1 VLPTEIVRTATFR
14 LTLAVAGVF
23 AVCTMV
29 LFAFIYWQTAVFE
42 TQRIGT
48 IITGEARVLAAAPLP
63 ELLHAPAGRLMD
75 GRLASGLHRL
85 TFVGLFAP
93 DGTRVAGNLHDLP
106 AGLPP
111 DGRAHRLD
119 GLHLADGTQTALAV
133 ARRLPGGQ
141 ILVVGRNIAVLVELH
156 QVVIHALLLGLI
168 PATLLA
174 LAAGAVLS
182 LRTVGRLRVLHL
194 AIERIMHGG
203 LDERLPAGGTRDDLD
218 QLTRAMN
225 RMLDE
230 IERLVGEAKSVGDN
244 IAHDLRTPLARVR
257 TRLERGRRVA
267 RTREELCDV
276 VDAAIRDLE
285 LTFGIVTALLRIGEI
300 ESGRRRAGFGKV
312 DLAEIAQEVVE
323 IYAPIAEERD
333 VALTAEAG
341 AVPLVPG
348 DRDLLIEAVANLV
361 DNAIKFTPSGG
372 AVRIEVSDS
381 PDGPALR
388 IADTGPGIPAAERE
402 LVLRRF
408 YRADR
413 SRQVPGHGLG
423 LSLVAAIVRLHD
435 FRLVAGDGPGCVF
448 TLLCASTTR

>member
-1 VLPTEIVRTATFR
+1 MLPTEIVRTATFR
-14 LTLAVAGVF
+14 LTLAVAAAF
-23 AVCTMV
+23 AVCTVV

-42 TQRIGT
+42 THRIGT
-48 IITGEARVLAAAPLP
+48 ILTGEARVLAEAPLP
-63 ELLHAPAGRLMD
+63 ELLHAPEGQLMD
-75 GRLASGLHRL
+75 GRLTSGLHRV
-85 TFVGLFAP
+85 TFIGVFAP
-93 DGTRVAGNLHDLP
+93 DGTHVAGNLHERP
-106 AGLPP
+106 TGLLA
-111 DGRAHRLD
+111 DGRAHHLD
-119 GLHLADGTQTALAV
+119 GLHLADGTETALAV
-133 ARRLPGGQ
+133 ALHLPSGQ
-141 ILVVGRNIAVLVELH
+141 TLVVGRNMAMLFELR

-168 PATLLA
+168 PAVLLA
-174 LAAGAVLS
+174 MAAGAVLS
-182 LRTVGRLRVLHL
+182 LRTVGRLRVLHQ
-194 AIERIMHGG
+194 AIERIMHRG
-203 LDERLPAGGTRDDLD
+203 LGERLPAGGTRDDLD

-276 VDAAIRDLE
+276 VDAAIEDLE

-300 ESGRRRAGFGKV
+300 ESGRRRAGFGSV
-312 DLAEIAQEVVE
+312 DLAEIALEAVE
-323 IYAPIAEERD
+323 IYTPIAEECQ
-333 VALTAEAG
+333 VSLLAETG
-341 AVPLVPG
+341 AVPWVPG
-348 DRDLLIEAVANLV
+348 DRDLLMEAVANLV
-361 DNAIKFTPSGG
+361 DNAIKFTPAGG
-372 AVRIEVSDS
+372 AVRIAVSDT

-408 YRADR
+408 YRADK

-435 FRLVAGDGPGCVF
+435 FRLTSGDGPGCVF
-448 TLLCASTTR
+448 TLLCPSASR

>member
-1 VLPTEIVRTATFR
+1 MLPTEIVRTATFR
-14 LTLAVAGVF
+14 LTLAVAAAF
-23 AVCTMV
+23 AVCAAV

-48 IITGEARVLAAAPLP
+48 ILTSEARVLAEAPLP
-63 ELLHAPAGRLMD
+63 ELFRAPEGRLLD
-75 GRLASGLHRL
+75 GRLASGLHRV
-85 TFVGLFAP
+85 TFIGVFAP
-93 DGTRVAGNLHDLP
+93 DGTYIAGNLHELP
-106 AGLPP
+106 AGLLA
-111 DGRAHRLD
+111 DGHAHRLD

-133 ARRLPGGQ
+133 ALRLPSGQ
-141 ILVVGRNIAVLVELH
+141 TLVVGRNMAVLVELH

-168 PATLLA
+168 PAVLLA

-182 LRTVGRLRVLHL
+182 LRTVGRLRVLHQ

-203 LDERLPAGGTRDDLD
+203 LGERLPAGGTRDDLD
-218 QLTRAMN
+218 QLIRAMN

-267 RTREELCDV
+267 RTREELCVV
-276 VDAAIRDLE
+276 VDAAIEDLE
-285 LTFGIVTALLRIGEI
+285 LTFGIITAILRIGEI
-300 ESGRRRAGFGKV
+300 ESGRRRAGFGSV
-312 DLAEIAQEVVE
+312 DLAEIAQEAVE

-333 VALTAEAG
+333 VSLVAQTG

-348 DRDLLIEAVANLV
+348 DRDLLMEAVANLV
-361 DNAIKFTPSGG
+361 DNAIKFTPAGG
-372 AVRIEVSDS
+372 AVRIAVSDT
-381 PDGPALR
+381 PEGPALR
-388 IADTGPGIPAAERE
+388 IADTGPGIPSAERE

-408 YRADR
+408 YRADK

-423 LSLVAAIVRLHD
+423 LSLVAAIVHLHD
-435 FRLVAGDGPGCVF
+435 FRLMAGDGPGCVF
-448 TLLCASTTR
+448 TLLCPSTAR

>member
-1 VLPTEIVRTATFR
+1 MLPTEIVRTATFR
-14 LTLAVAGVF
+14 LTLAVAAAF
-23 AVCTMV
+23 AVCTVV

-42 TQRIGT
+42 THRIGA
-48 IITGEARVLAAAPLP
+48 ILTGEARVLAEAPLP
-63 ELLHAPAGRLMD
+63 ELLHGPEGRLMD
-75 GRLASGLHRL
+75 GRLASGLHRV
-85 TFVGLFAP
+85 TFIGVFAP
-93 DGTRVAGNLHDLP
+93 DGAYVAGNLHERP
-106 AGLPP
+106 AGLRA
-111 DGRAHRLD
+111 DGRAHHLG
-119 GLHLADGTQTALAV
+119 GLRLADGTQTALAV
-133 ARRLPGGQ
+133 ALRLTSGQ
-141 ILVVGRNIAVLVELH
+141 TLVVGRNMAVLVELR

-168 PATLLA
+168 PAVLLA

-182 LRTVGRLRVLHL
+182 LRTVGRLRVLHQ

-267 RTREELCDV
+267 RTREELGDV
-276 VDAAIRDLE
+276 VDAAIEDLE

-300 ESGRRRAGFGKV
+300 ESGRRRAGFGSV
-312 DLAEIAQEVVE
+312 DLAEIAQEAVE
-323 IYAPIAEERD
+323 IYAPIAEECQVSL
-333 VALTAEAG
+333 VAETG
-341 AVPLVPG
+341 AVPWVPG
-348 DRDLLIEAVANLV
+348 DRDLLMEAVANLV
-361 DNAIKFTPSGG
+361 DNAIKFTPAGG
-372 AVRIEVSDS
+372 AVRIAVSDT

-408 YRADR
+408 YRADK

-435 FRLVAGDGPGCVF
+435 FRLTAGDGPGCVF
-448 TLLCASTTR
+448 TLLCPSAGQ

>member
-1 VLPTEIVRTATFR
+1 MLPTEIVRTATFR
-14 LTLAVAGVF
+14 LTLAVAAAF
-23 AVCTMV
+23 AVCTVV

-42 TQRIGT
+42 THRIAA
-48 IITGEARVLAAAPLP
+48 ILTGEARVLAEAPLP
-63 ELLHAPAGRLMD
+63 ELLRAPEGRLMD
-75 GRLASGLHRL
+75 GRLTSGLHRV
-85 TFVGLFAP
+85 TFIGVFAP
-93 DGTRVAGNLHDLP
+93 DGTYVAGNLHHLPGGLP
-106 AGLPP
+106 A
-111 DGRAHRLD
+111 DGRAHHLD

-133 ARRLPGGQ
+133 ALRLTSGQ
-141 ILVVGRNIAVLVELH
+141 TLVVGRNMAVLVELR

-168 PATLLA
+168 PAVLLA

-182 LRTVGRLRVLHL
+182 LRTVGRLRVLHQ

-276 VDAAIRDLE
+276 VDAAIEDLE

-300 ESGRRRAGFGKV
+300 ESGRRRAGFGSV
-312 DLAEIAQEVVE
+312 DLAEIAQEAVE
-323 IYAPIAEERD
+323 IYAPIAEECQVSL
-333 VALTAEAG
+333 VAETG
-341 AVPLVPG
+341 AVPWVPG
-348 DRDLLIEAVANLV
+348 DRDLLMEAVANLV
-361 DNAIKFTPSGG
+361 DNAIKFTPAGG
-372 AVRIEVSDS
+372 AVRIAVSDT

-408 YRADR
+408 YRADK

-435 FRLVAGDGPGCVF
+435 FRLTAGDGPGCVF
-448 TLLCASTTR
+448 TLLCPSAGQ

>member
-1 VLPTEIVRTATFR
+1 MLPTEIVRTATFR
-14 LTLAVAGVF
+14 LTLAVAAAF
-23 AVCTMV
+23 AVCTVV

-42 TQRIGT
+42 TQRIGA
-48 IITGEARVLAAAPLP
+48 IITGEAGVLAEAPLS
-63 ELLHAPAGRLMD
+63 ELAHAPEGRLMD
-75 GRLASGLHRL
+75 GRLASGLHRV

-93 DGTRVAGNLHDLP
+93 DGTHVVGNLHDLP
-106 AGLPP
+106 ADLLP
-111 DGRAHRLD
+111 DGRVHRLD
-119 GLHLADGTQTALAV
+119 GLQLADGTQTALAV
-133 ARRLPGGQ
+133 ALRLHGGQ
-141 ILVVGRNIAVLVELH
+141 TLVVGRNIAVLVELR

-168 PATLLA
+168 PAVLLA
-174 LAAGAVLS
+174 LTAGAVLS
-182 LRTVGRLRVLHL
+182 LRTVGRLRVLHQ

-267 RTREELCDV
+267 RTREELCEV
-276 VDAAIRDLE
+276 VDTAVKDLE
-285 LTFGIVTALLRIGEI
+285 VALGIVTALLRIGEI
-300 ESGRRRAGFGKV
+300 ESGRRRAGFGSV
-312 DLAEIAQEVVE
+312 DLAEIAQEAVE

-333 VALTAEAG
+333 VSLTAEVG
-341 AVPLVPG
+341 AVPWVPG
-348 DRDLLIEAVANLV
+348 DRDLLMEAVANLV
-361 DNAIKFTPSGG
+361 DNAIKFTPAGG
-372 AVRIEVSDS
+372 AVRIAVSDT

-408 YRADR
+408 YRIDK

-435 FRLVAGDGPGCVF
+435 FRLTADDGPGCVF
-448 TLLCASTTR
+448 TLLCPGSAK

>member
-1 VLPTEIVRTATFR
+1 MEPISPET
-14 LTLAVAGVF
+14 
-23 AVCTMV
+23 CT
-29 LFAFIYWQTAVFE
+29 
-42 TQRIGT
+42 
-48 IITGEARVLAAAPLP
+48 
-63 ELLHAPAGRLMD
+63 H
-75 GRLASGLHRL
+75 
-85 TFVGLFAP
+85 
-93 DGTRVAGNLHDLP
+93 LP
-106 AGLPP
+106 AGLRA

-119 GLHLADGTQTALAV
+119 GLRLADGTQTALAV
-133 ARRLPGGQ
+133 ALRLPGAQ
-141 ILVVGRNIAVLVELH
+141 TLVVGRNMAVLVELH
-156 QVVIHALLLGLI
+156 QIVIHALLLGLI
-168 PATLLA
+168 PAVLLA

-182 LRTVGRLRVLHL
+182 LRTVGRLRVLHQ

-203 LDERLPAGGTRDDLD
+203 LGERLPAGGTRDDLD

-276 VDAAIRDLE
+276 VDAAIEDLE
-285 LTFGIVTALLRIGEI
+285 LTFGIVTALLRIAEI
-300 ESGRRRAGFGKV
+300 ETGRRRAGFGSV
-312 DLAEIAQEVVE
+312 DLAEIAQEAVE
-323 IYAPIAEERD
+323 IYAPIAEDCE
-333 VALTAEAG
+333 VSLAAETS

-348 DRDLLIEAVANLV
+348 DRDLLMEAVANLV
-361 DNAIKFTPSGG
+361 DNAIKFTPAGG
-372 AVRIEVSDS
+372 AVRIAVSET

-408 YRADR
+408 YRADK

-435 FRLVAGDGPGCVF
+435 FRLTAGDGPGCVF
-448 TLLCASTTR
+448 TLAVSQHRQVGEKTAVPMRAQYHQHAACSFGAAERSRRSIGIELKGEFSIFFPLFGHTSTRDQTGVNVAENVRDACAPKPLTVVTAANGLAQ